1 MSEFLKSMGQEMPLH
16 TLALIATSEF
26 VGRYWYLLL
35 ALPVI
40 GTLALRYSIAHNL
53 RVRRAVDRLKLNAW
67 LVGPILEKIV
77 MSRFVTYFQILY
89 ASGIPVVEALKISRE
104 LAGNAV
110 LAEALDQVSSYVE
123 QGGSLSASL
132 QKVGLFPPLVVRMM
146 KMGEDIGELEESL
159 LNVTYFY
166 SREVKESVDRLQ
178 SVIEP
183 AMTVILGLI
192 LGWVMIS
199 VLGPIYDTIGEIA
212 F

>member
-1 MSEFLKSMGQEMPLH
+1 
-16 TLALIATSEF
+16 
-26 VGRYWYLLL
+26 
-35 ALPVI
+35 
-40 GTLALRYSIAHNL
+40 
-53 RVRRAVDRLKLNAW
+53 
-67 LVGPILEKIV
+67 
-77 MSRFVTYFQILY
+77 
-89 ASGIPVVEALKISRE
+89 VVEALKISRE
-104 LAGNAV
+104 LAGNTV
-110 LAEALDQVSSYVE
+110 LAEALDRVSSYVE